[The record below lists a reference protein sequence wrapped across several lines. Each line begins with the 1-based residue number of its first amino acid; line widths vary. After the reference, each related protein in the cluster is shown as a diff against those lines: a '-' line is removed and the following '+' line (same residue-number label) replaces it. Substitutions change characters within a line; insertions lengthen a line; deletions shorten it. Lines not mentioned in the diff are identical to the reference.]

1 MVSIGSTAPHVM
13 MPTEDFPA
21 IIGGRYRTIRV
32 LGRGGMGV
40 VYEVE
45 HVHTGERL
53 ALKLLSAQSN
63 ASGETVNRFKREAR
77 ASAQIKSEHVVRVT
91 DADVADDQ
99 NGAPFLVMDLL
110 EGADLEQVCGATPQP
125 PALVV
130 EWLRQVARGL
140 DKAHR
145 LGLVHRDLKPENI
158 FLTHRDD
165 GTPLIK
171 ILDFGIVKNVGQA
184 GHTTRD
190 GQLLGTPLYMSPEQ
204 VDGGQTPISPAADC
218 YALGLIAYR
227 LLTGRHY
234 RSGDSLL
241 QVLRDVATT
250 VQTPSSRGANLGK
263 DFDKWFLKA
272 CALDPRDRFPS
283 AGEQVEALAVALGLP
298 ARTIESSGAV
308 RASSLPGPLSS
319 ELEVAPT
326 LTATAT
332 SVALKRQR
340 RTLPILLTV
349 ATLGIVALV
358 AALWL
363 MRARFVV
370 TASSSV
376 SSTTAPPPASS
387 DQPATLSTPPMSAFT
402 PPLESSSPSAHGS
415 TQRPPRIPFKPPA
428 PRGSG
433 TRGLDP
439 LADQK

>member
-1 MVSIGSTAPHVM
+1 M
-13 MPTEDFPA
+13 
-21 IIGGRYRTIRV
+21 
-32 LGRGGMGV
+32 
-40 VYEVE
+40 
-45 HVHTGERL
+45 
-53 ALKLLSAQSN
+53 
-63 ASGETVNRFKREAR
+63 
-77 ASAQIKSEHVVRVT
+77 VRVT

-171 ILDFGIVKNVGQA
+171 VLDFGMVKNVGQA
-184 GHTTRD
+184 GHATRN
-190 GQLLGTPLYMSPEQ
+190 GQLLGTPLYMSPQQ
-204 VDGGQTPISPAADC
+204 VDGGQTPMSPGYC
-218 YALGLIAYR
+218 HALGLIAYR
-227 LLTGRHY
+227 LLTGRHD

-241 QVLRDVATT
+241 QVLRDVTTT

-298 ARTIESSGAV
+298 ARTTESSGAV

-319 ELEVAPT
+319 ALEAAPA

-332 SVALKRQR
+332 SVATKGKPRKV
-340 RTLPILLTV
+340 PILLTV
-349 ATLGIVALV
+349 AMPGLVGLVGGHRADASPFRRDGLIVGVIDNRAAPRFLGSAGDAVDAARVRLHTAAGRLLAICARVHPAPTSHTVQATCSSRFRHTRPGPAGRPEVALRHLIATAGARGQ
-358 AALWL
+358 AATSEILPAACACWPGSAL
-363 MRARFVV
+363 SGCPRKRDAARRYERV
-370 TASSSV
+370 
-376 SSTTAPPPASS
+376 
-387 DQPATLSTPPMSAFT
+387 
-402 PPLESSSPSAHGS
+402 
-415 TQRPPRIPFKPPA
+415 PRRF
-428 PRGSG
+428 
-433 TRGLDP
+433 
-439 LADQK
+439 